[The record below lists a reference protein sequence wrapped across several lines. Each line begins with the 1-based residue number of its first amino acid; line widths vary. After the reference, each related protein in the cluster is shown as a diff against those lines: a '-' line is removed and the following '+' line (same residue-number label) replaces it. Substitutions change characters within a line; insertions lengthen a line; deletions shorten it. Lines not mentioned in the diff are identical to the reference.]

1 MKRIILFTLTLLL
14 VVAIAGVVVYA
25 VGIEKNENQPVSAF
39 EDKNEPAPVG
49 ADDEKAENKSEKI
62 DPADEEEPRLA
73 PAGPAEILLEDYW
86 AALKAERGDE
96 PFELLEIYI
105 KCAELFKTKQKIEF
119 RNSFFVNAFCNYN
132 KVVIE
137 CDENNCYINT
147 DPDNVSE
154 TDVYMVFIAAL
165 DNCFSQDIYYK
176 DYNYS
181 PDMNRGISKTLWFS
195 TEYRAL
201 GYETYTDY
209 MQALGKKECSVY
221 LDVKMVSFC
230 KPDICLFA
238 ENYADMKCYESYKSA
253 LQDTGADLK

>member
-1 MKRIILFTLTLLL
+1 MKRISVLLLLLL
-14 VVAIAGVVVYA
+14 VVASLIVGIAVYA
-25 VGIEKNENQPVSAF
+25 ANGNDDRVGENAVSETVPVPENDDASRAQT
-39 EDKNEPAPVG
+39 DGKTDPDPAKSESG
-49 ADDEKAENKSEKI
+49 KAEAI
-62 DPADEEEPRLA
+62 
-73 PAGPAEILLEDYW
+73 ILEDYW

-132 KVVIE
+132 KVFIE
-137 CDENNCYINT
+137 CDENNCYIYT

-165 DNCFSQDIYYK
+165 DNCFSQDIYYN

-201 GYETYTDY
+201 GYETHTDY